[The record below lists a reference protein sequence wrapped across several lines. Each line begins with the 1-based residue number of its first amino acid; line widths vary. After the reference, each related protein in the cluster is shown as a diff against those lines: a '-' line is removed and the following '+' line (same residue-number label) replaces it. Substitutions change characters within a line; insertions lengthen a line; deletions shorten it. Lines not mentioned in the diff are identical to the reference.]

1 MTNSTAEIS
10 TIQMEIDIDASTDKV
25 WQALVSNIGE
35 WWPAEFYTG
44 GDADSRRFT
53 IEATPGGRMFEEWGD
68 GGGTLWGTVIALD
81 PGKKLQII
89 GYLFPDWGG
98 PTQNY
103 GTWTLDENGGKTRMT
118 FSETG
123 LGRVTEEGLK
133 EKDHGWRFVWETLKA
148 HVEGKPKPVWAD

>member
-1 MTNSTAEIS
+1 MTNTTAEIA
-10 TIQMEIDIDASTDKV
+10 TIQMEVEIDASPAQV
-25 WQALVSNIGE
+25 WQALVNNIGE

-44 GDADSRRFT
+44 GDADKRTFS

-81 PGKKLQII
+81 PGKKLQIL

-103 GTWTLDENGGKTRMT
+103 GTWTLQGGTDKTKMT

-123 LGRVTEEGLK
+123 LGNVTDDGLK
-133 EKDHGWRFVWETLKA
+133 QKDHGWRFLWATLKA
-148 HVEGKPKPVWAD
+148 HAEGKPLPKWED